1 MQSVNDKAKAKQA
14 QLLMQLLIQGVKQL
28 QFVLVSCYVAMFT
41 VVHLFT
47 DIYMYTTLW
56 LLQCVAKGSLT
67 F

>member
-47 DIYMYTTLW
+47 DIYMYLW